1 MLDGRNGKLQQL
13 RESRSA
19 GPLPGGAQQHF
30 AGFPVHLPRLA
41 LPGKQGL
48 QPLTYLAGDLL
59 KDRNSR
65 FFSSGVQALSDC
77 QGPILTDLLIHRDQ
91 FSAQLLKT
99 MVLIDFSLRLTPR
112 RWGRKT
118 IQRQFSRRRSAS
130 IESGDRVPDRW
141 AWRSDN

>member
-65 FFSSGVQALSDC
+65 FFPPV
-77 QGPILTDLLIHRDQ
+77 
-91 FSAQLLKT
+91 
-99 MVLIDFSLRLTPR
+99 
-112 RWGRKT
+112 
-118 IQRQFSRRRSAS
+118 SRRFPTARADPDRSSHSPRSVQRSAS
-130 IESGDRVPDRW
+130 EDDGTHRFQPAPYAKAVGEENDSATVFPSTFRVNRIWGSCPGSLGL
-141 AWRSDN
+141 AQ